1 MDALRTLVMDELGVP
16 SEFFFEFAIHEVGV
30 NWRQRNVTARQRI
43 ESLPESLLHGPFESF
58 FVKVGDRESAAKLY
72 RAAGECRL
80 ALSVA
85 SRIRDEDMGLLG
97 HLALMNLHPEG
108 FLGREELGKAVLQVT
123 GGIPGYLLT
132 SGRFFH
138 YYGRRLLSK
147 AEWTDFAARF
157 LMPCTMVSP
166 RYIGHSLSRD
176 TCCLRLNAVPPHKPS
191 VPEVVA
197 ALGAG

>member
-1 MDALRTLVMDELGVP
+1 MDALRALVMDELGLP
-16 SEFFFEFAIHEVGV
+16 AEFFFEFAVHEVGV

-43 ESLPESLLHGPFESF
+43 ESLPESLLHGPSEPIL
-58 FVKVGDRESAAKLY
+58 VKVGDSESAAKLC
-72 RAAGECRL
+72 RTAGECGL
-80 ALSVA
+80 ALSVT
-85 SRIRDEDMGLLG
+85 SRIRDEDMGFFG

-108 FLGREELGKAVLQVT
+108 FLSQEELGRAVLQVA
-123 GGIPGYLLT
+123 GGIPGYLLN

-138 YYGRRLLSK
+138 YYGRRLLSR

-166 RYIGHSLSRD
+166 RYIGHSLSRGS
-176 TCCLRLNAVPPHKPS
+176 CCLRLNAVPPHKPS

-197 ALGAG
+197 ALG